1 VRQVRQA
8 ARGARQA
15 AGAVMADLREIQGAA
30 ELYFIRHG
38 ESEGNR
44 DGIIQGRNPSR
55 LTHNGRSQAK
65 EAGDWFRSRSLDLIL
80 TSPLARALE
89 TAEIIAAE
97 AGVTSIRTT
106 EELTEIDTGIFSGL
120 TFEQAERMHPEAW
133 RVFQR
138 ESWEGVPQAERIAEL
153 LSRAE
158 KIWSLLALFV
168 GQGQRRVL
176 CVTHSGFLQW
186 IVRSTLGSRSWMPLF
201 SSSGNCCVS
210 HLRVANSAPGDG
222 YNGHLA
228 TWMMINSSIR

>member
-1 VRQVRQA
+1 VTV
-8 ARGARQA
+8 
-15 AGAVMADLREIQGAA
+15 DLRAIPGAA
-30 ELYFIRHG
+30 ELYFVRHG

-44 DGIIQGRNPSR
+44 DGIIQGRNPSQ
-55 LTHNGRSQAK
+55 LTDEGRNQAR
-65 EAGDWFRSRSLDLIL
+65 EAGAWFSGKTLDLIL

-89 TAEIIAAE
+89 TAHIIAAE
-97 AGVTSIRTT
+97 TGVTVVRPDAD
-106 EELTEIDTGIFSGL
+106 LTEIDTGIFSGL
-120 TFEQAERMHPEAW
+120 TFAQAERMHPEAW
-133 RVFQR
+133 QVFQG

-153 LSRAE
+153 LERAG
-158 KIWSLLALFV
+158 KIWGLLALLV

-210 HLRVANSAPGDG
+210 HLRVANTAPGDG

-228 TWMMINSSIR
+228 TWMMINSPIR

>member
-1 VRQVRQA
+1 MV
-8 ARGARQA
+8 
-15 AGAVMADLREIQGAA
+15 DLRAIPGAA

-55 LTHNGRSQAK
+55 LTDNGRIQAK
-65 EAGDWFRSRSLDLIL
+65 EAGAWLRSTSLGLIL
-80 TSPLARALE
+80 TSPLARASE
-89 TAEIIAAE
+89 TAHIIAAE
-97 AGVTSIRTT
+97 TGVTAIRTT
-106 EELTEIDTGIFSGL
+106 AELTEIDTGIFTGL
-120 TFEQAERMHPEAW
+120 TFTQAERMHPEAW
-133 RVFQR
+133 QVFQG

-153 LSRAE
+153 LERAA
-158 KIWSLLALFV
+158 KIWSLLAALV

-210 HLRVANSAPGDG
+210 HLRVANTAPGDG

-228 TWMMINSSIR
+228 TWMMINSPVR